1 MKKILLY
8 GNTLWFDGL
17 ATYLPNLAELHVTRL
32 CPADLAN
39 LPAMP
44 ETSLILMD
52 QTLEANALA
61 LMRHYPTAVMLSIDI
76 ATGKLTVLQSQTWQ
90 VNSVHDLAQFMR
102 GVTAAKMEPLLL
114 SPRG

>member
-8 GNTLWFDGL
+8 GNSLWFDGL

-32 CPADLAN
+32 VPTDPSD
-39 LPAMP
+39 LPAIP
-44 ETSLILMD
+44 ETTLILMD
-52 QTLEANALA
+52 QALEANALA
-61 LMRHYPTAVMLSIDI
+61 LMRHYPIAVLLSIDI

-90 VNSVHDLAQFMR
+90 VNSMHDLAQFMR
-102 GVTAAKMEPLLL
+102 GVAAAKMEPVLW